1 MARPGHGYPQV
12 EPGALSLA
20 TGGVVACAPGTPVTR
35 ALARA
40 RAAGA
45 SVVVAGPRQAVR
57 TAELARA
64 ADWGLG
70 ARPVREVAWADV
82 PVLAV
87 TASESLARRHAL
99 AGASL
104 VLLRRGARTVA
115 AIDAEALALAPSGSS
130 ILGRLERAGDRTAEA
145 RLWLLR
151 AAGKLGESLGAPV
164 HAVGGLVRDLLLG
177 CAGPDGHARR
187 LGEEI
192 GGTVLVHASFGTAS
206 IEGGHAPDGALL
218 GRVDIASAR
227 RERYA
232 GPGALPDVVPAG
244 LLDDLRRRDFSV
256 NAMAVALAPD
266 RFGHLIDPL
275 GGQRDVTARRLRA
288 LRPLAFVEDPTRIF
302 RAARYASRLDLAV
315 DRPTRSAIRLAIAR
329 RPYPALSGQRL
340 WREIELAAA
349 EPGAREVFDL
359 LVSWNAV

>member
-1 MARPGHGYPQV
+1 MARPGHVYPQV

-177 CAGPDGHARR
+177 CAGPDGHAPDVDLVVEGDGIALARR

-192 GGTVLVHASFGTAS
+192 GT
-206 IEGGHAPDGALL
+206 P
-218 GRVDIASAR
+218 ASAPR
-227 RERYA
+227 RSRA
-232 GPGALPDVVPAG
+232 GTPPTAPCSGAWTSPP
-244 LLDDLRRRDFSV
+244 
-256 NAMAVALAPD
+256 
-266 RFGHLIDPL
+266 
-275 GGQRDVTARRLRA
+275 
-288 LRPLAFVEDPTRIF
+288 
-302 RAARYASRLDLAV
+302 RAASGMRGRARCPTSCRRVFSMISGGATSRSTRWRWRS
-315 DRPTRSAIRLAIAR
+315 RPTGSAT
-329 RPYPALSGQRL
+329 
-340 WREIELAAA
+340 
-349 EPGAREVFDL
+349 
-359 LVSWNAV
+359 